1 LLADVVENITSSFG
15 RRIVID
21 GPQVHLNSTL
31 AQGFALIVHELATNA
46 VKHGALS
53 RDVGSI
59 SISWAVSV
67 GADATTLLFK
77 WQERGGP
84 MVLPPTRKS
93 FGTVLLERA
102 LSTSGPPPRFDYG
115 SQGFAYELS
124 VKLQK

>member
-1 LLADVVENITSSFG
+1 VTSSFG
-15 RRIVID
+15 DRIVMN

-53 RDVGSI
+53 REGGSI
-59 SISWAVSV
+59 SINWSVSV
-67 GADATTLLFK
+67 GANENTLLFS

-84 MVLPPTRKS
+84 LVLPPTSKS

-102 LSTSGPPPRFDYG
+102 VPSFGNPPRLHYG
-115 SQGFAYELS
+115 AQGFTYEHS
-124 VKLQK
+124 VRLVS